1 MFQHRIR
8 RVSRLRVVLAFLVW
22 QPCMGMVADPLPSW
36 NEGATKQAILGF
48 VAAVTREGGPE
59 FVPVPDRIATF
70 DNDGTL
76 WSEQPAYF
84 QLTFAANRMRQIAEK
99 HPEFRERP
107 IFKAAIEGDLGPALA
122 GTVRDRLELV
132 GASHAGLTVEE
143 YTAVVYNWHLTAR
156 HPRFDRLYT
165 DLVYQPMLELLA
177 YLRDNGFQTYIVS
190 GGGAEFMRV
199 WAEEIYGIPR
209 ERVVGSTIKVRY
221 EERDGEPVIVRLAE
235 VELID
240 DGAGKVE
247 GIHRTIGRRPI
258 AAFGNSDGDY
268 EMLRWSTSGR
278 GKRLGLIV
286 HHTDAKREW
295 SYDRNSRVGRLSK
308 ALDEAPRRGWV
319 VLDMKEDW
327 RVIYPFQAR

>member
-1 MFQHRIR
+1 MRPDAP
-8 RVSRLRVVLAFLVW
+8 RLAATLVALAALATRAAA
-22 QPCMGMVADPLPSW
+22 ADPLPSW
-36 NEGATKQAILGF
+36 NDGAAKRAVVAFVEKVTK
-48 VAAVTREGGPE
+48 EGGPD
-59 FVPVPDRIATF
+59 FVTVAERIAAF

-143 YTAVVYNWHLTAR
+143 YTAMVYNWHLTAR

-177 YLRDNGFQTYIVS
+177 YLRDNRFQTYIVS

-209 ERVVGSTIKVRY
+209 ERVVGSTIKVKY

-247 GIHRTIGRRPI
+247 RIHRTIGRRPI

-268 EMLRWSTSGR
+268 EMLRWTTSGR

-286 HHTDAKREW
+286 HHTDAIREW